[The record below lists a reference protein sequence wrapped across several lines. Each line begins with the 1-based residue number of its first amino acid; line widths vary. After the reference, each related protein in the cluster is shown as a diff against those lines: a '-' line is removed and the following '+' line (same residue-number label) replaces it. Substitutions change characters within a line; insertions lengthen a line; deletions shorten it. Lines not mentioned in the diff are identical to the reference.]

1 MRCAAKPQSKSLRPL
16 ESVTCK
22 IVHASLAY
30 KEATQTSAQL
40 LINITNSFITLGYV
54 DLVTLHNEY
63 RVLSHSFGHRL
74 VESLHFR
81 RVHEE
86 LSASYSFITSTG
98 DNKQDIRMYSSLP
111 LLLNSCKNKLRRW
124 Q

>member
-22 IVHASLAY
+22 IVNASLAY
-30 KEATQTSAQL
+30 KEATQTTAQL

-63 RVLSHSFGHRL
+63 LVLSHSFGHRL
-74 VESLHFR
+74 VESLYF
-81 RVHEE
+81 HEE
-86 LSASYSFITSTG
+86 LSASYSFITRTG
-98 DNKQDIRMYSSLP
+98 DNKQDIRMYSNL
-111 LLLNSCKNKLRRW
+111 
-124 Q
+124 